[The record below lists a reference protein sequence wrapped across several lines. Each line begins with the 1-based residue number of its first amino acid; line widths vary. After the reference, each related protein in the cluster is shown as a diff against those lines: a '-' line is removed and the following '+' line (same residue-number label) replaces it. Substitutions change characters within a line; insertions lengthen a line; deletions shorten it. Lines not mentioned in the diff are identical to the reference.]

1 MTVTF
6 SSNPKTLVVLFIAI
20 CAQVLG
26 DVCLTKGMKAV
37 GEVNTLN
44 LAALFQI
51 GLQVFTNPFIWLGI
65 AMLTVF
71 YLLYLVALSWAD
83 LSFVV
88 PATAF
93 GYLLNALMSKLL
105 LHEPVSLGR
114 WLGTAII
121 CAGVAIVSTTEQKT
135 TVKGDA

>member
-1 MTVTF
+1 M
-6 SSNPKTLVVLFIAI
+6 KTLAVLFIAI

-26 DVCLTKGMKAV
+26 DVCLTKGMKSI
-37 GEVNTLN
+37 GEINTLN
-44 LAALFQI
+44 PAALFQL
-51 GLQVFTNPFIWLGI
+51 GVQVFTTPYIWLGI
-65 AMLTVF
+65 ATLTVF

-93 GYLLNALMSKLL
+93 GYLLNALMAKLL
-105 LHEPVSLGR
+105 LHEPVSPLR

-121 CAGVAIVSTTEQKT
+121 CLGVAIVSTTEQKT
-135 TVKGDA
+135 TAKEAA

>member
-1 MTVTF
+1 M
-6 SSNPKTLVVLFIAI
+6 KTLAVLFIAI

-26 DVCLTKGMKAV
+26 DVCLTKGMKSI
-37 GEVNTLN
+37 GEINTFN
-44 LAALFQI
+44 PAALFQL
-51 GLQVFTNPFIWLGI
+51 GVQVFTTPYIWLGI
-65 AMLTVF
+65 ATLTVF

-93 GYLLNALMSKLL
+93 GYLLNALMAKLL
-105 LHEPVSLGR
+105 LHEPVSPLR

-121 CAGVAIVSTTEQKT
+121 CLGVAIVSTTEQKT
-135 TVKGDA
+135 TAKEAA

>member
-1 MTVTF
+1 M
-6 SSNPKTLVVLFIAI
+6 KTLAVLFIAI

-37 GEVNTLN
+37 GELNTLN
-44 LAALFQI
+44 PAMLWQI
-51 GLQVFTNPFIWLGI
+51 GWQVFTTPYIWLGI
-65 AMLTVF
+65 ATLTVF

-93 GYLLNALMSKLL
+93 GYLLNALMARLL
-105 LHEPVSLGR
+105 LHEPVSPLR

-121 CAGVAIVSTTEQKT
+121 CLGVAIVSTTEQKT
-135 TVKGDA
+135 TEPAA

>member
-1 MTVTF
+1 M
-6 SSNPKTLVVLFIAI
+6 KTLVVLFVAI

-44 LAALFQI
+44 PAALFQI
-51 GLQVFTNPFIWLGI
+51 GIQVFTNPFIWLGI
-65 AMLTVF
+65 ATLTIF

-93 GYLLNALMSKLL
+93 GYLLNALLAKLL
-105 LHEPVSLGR
+105 LHEPISPLR
-114 WLGTAII
+114 WFGTAVI

-135 TVKGDA
+135 TAKEAA

>member
-1 MTVTF
+1 M
-6 SSNPKTLVVLFIAI
+6 KTLVVLFVAI

-44 LAALFQI
+44 PSVLFQL
-51 GLQVFTNPFIWLGI
+51 GLQVFKNPFIWFGI
-65 AMLTVF
+65 GTLTVF

-93 GYLLNALMSKLL
+93 GYLLNALMAKLL

-135 TVKGDA
+135 TVKPKQEVA